1 MNTSLFFRVED
12 AKGRGPYNTGTAARE
27 NIAALFNDLSGSYVD
42 THPVPWNDPILSRTW
57 SKIESDDEQMSF
69 IFGFASLD
77 DVFNWFHEPEELAY
91 MVKYKMRISCYR
103 ATSFIHGCG
112 QSVAKK
118 ASLTLVDY
126 VEF

>member
-12 AKGRGPYNTGTAARE
+12 AKGKGPYNPGPGKRSNIVLELDMDTGCYA
-27 NIAALFNDLSGSYVD
+27 D
-42 THPVPWNDPILSRTW
+42 THPLPGNDPVLGQTW
-57 SKIESDDEQMSF
+57 AKIESYDEQMSF

-77 DVFNWFHEPEELAY
+77 DAFSWFHEPEELEY
-91 MVKYKMRISCYR
+91 MVKYHMRISCYQ

-118 ASLTLVDY
+118 ASLTLIDY

>member
-12 AKGRGPYNTGTAARE
+12 AEGRGPYNTDTADRQNIVYEMDLNIE
-27 NIAALFNDLSGSYVD
+27 NYGG
-42 THPVPWNDPILSRTW
+42 THPIPSDDPVLKETW
-57 SKIESDDEQMSF
+57 DCIESAEEQRSF

-77 DVFNWFHEPEELAY
+77 DLFNWFHEPAELEY
-91 MVKYKMRISCYR
+91 MAKYHMRISCYR
-103 ATSFIHGCG
+103 ATAFIHGCG

-118 ASLTLVDY
+118 ASLTLIDF

>member
-12 AKGRGPYNTGTAARE
+12 ELGRGPYNTGTADRE
-27 NIAALFNDLSGSYVD
+27 NIAALFDDLSGSYVD
-42 THPVPWNDPILSRTW
+42 THPLPGNDPVLGQTW
-57 SKIESDDEQMSF
+57 AKMESYDEQMSF

-77 DVFNWFHEPEELAY
+77 DAFSWFHEPEELEY
-91 MVKYKMRISCYR
+91 MVKYHMRISCYQ

-118 ASLTLVDY
+118 ASLTLIDY